1 MLSKLYNLVAIPSIA
16 LLLAGSGFLGYL
28 GYSGKLTGERL
39 EEIAAVLRAGKDDK
53 AADAADDGAD
63 ASGNAA
69 QTGGGAQ
76 SADAIR
82 EARRQSQLRRAVL
95 ERAASDASAR
105 KALVDQSLQHL
116 VTLQE
121 RFEIQKAEWVRQKAA
136 LAAEA
141 RDRGFKK
148 ELEYLE
154 KLPPKQAKE
163 HVLRSWEKHKA
174 DAVRLFMAMAPRTG
188 QRILEELKSPKEL
201 EVLHEL
207 LEQLRLAD
215 VDQFA
220 AESRKNP
227 RDAQP

>member
-1 MLSKLYNLVAIPSIA
+1 MLSKLYNLIAIPSIA
-16 LLLAGSGFLGYL
+16 LLLAASGFLGYL
-28 GYSGKLTGERL
+28 GYSGKLDGQRL
-39 EEIAAVLRAGKDDK
+39 EQIASVLRGEMDEDAANAAEKDGGDGS
-53 AADAADDGAD
+53 ADAA
-63 ASGNAA
+63 
-69 QTGGGAQ
+69 QTAGGAQ
-76 SADAIR
+76 SAEAIR

-95 ERAASDASAR
+95 ERAAADAAAR
-105 KALVDQSLQHL
+105 KALVDQSLAHL

-121 RFEIQKAEWVRQKAA
+121 RFETQKKEWVQQKEA

-148 ELEYLE
+148 ELEYVE
-154 KLPPKQAKE
+154 KLPPKLAKE

-174 DAVRLFMAMAPRTG
+174 DAVRLFMAMQPRTG

-215 VDQFA
+215 VDKLA
-220 AESRKNP
+220 AESRKKP
-227 RDAQP
+227 GD